1 MTNQRLDSFSK
12 DTNNLKKSS
21 EFFQNKYH
29 DNFKNLIDKVQKL
42 ENEINIM
49 KEELHVIQTT
59 KPSWAIDK
67 DAQLVDLDHS
77 RGNNLTVKGT

>member
-12 DTNNLKKSS
+12 DTNNLKKSL

-59 KPSWAIDK
+59 KPLWAIDK

>member
-1 MTNQRLDSFSK
+1 MTNQCLDSFSK
-12 DTNNLKKSS
+12 DTNYLKKSL

-59 KPSWAIDK
+59 KPLWAIDK